1 MQRVR
6 GPKPAYFGCFCDDI
20 AIQRVYLR
28 NETSAR
34 DKRKGKKVHK
44 LQMVSHESKIR
55 EIWHTNGWDNA
66 IRQTP
71 ILLVILKPQHMCMDA
86 MDANVFGKKRD
97 YIIVKRLVNYEWF
110 PTFFLNLVN
119 FGV

>member
-1 MQRVR
+1 
-6 GPKPAYFGCFCDDI
+6 
-20 AIQRVYLR
+20 
-28 NETSAR
+28 
-34 DKRKGKKVHK
+34 
-44 LQMVSHESKIR
+44 
-55 EIWHTNGWDNA
+55 
-66 IRQTP
+66 
-71 ILLVILKPQHMCMDA
+71 MCMDA